1 MRPAKRS
8 GGRVTPR
15 ATAATASSSTPAG
28 AAPDGGRSSG
38 PSRVSRQPVP
48 VRTGS
53 PTWVPV
59 AMFSLLVIGILLI
72 LLNYLSLLPG
82 APTNWYLLAGLAA
95 ILGGIVAAT
104 QYR

>member
-1 MRPAKRS
+1 M
-8 GGRVTPR
+8 TPR
-15 ATAATASSSTPAG
+15 ATTGTTPTPTPSEG
-28 AAPDGGRSSG
+28 VRRSETLRSG
-38 PSRVSRQPVP
+38 PSGVSRQPVK

-53 PTWVPV
+53 PPWVPV
-59 AMFSLLVIGILLI
+59 VMFGLLAIGVLII
-72 LLNYLSLLPG
+72 LLNYLSVLPG